1 MTSYGRQRAP
11 GKTDPAALGLAPFP
25 ASTVAL
31 WVADDCSAVG
41 DGNAVS
47 SWVDRIAGL
56 SASNTSTARPLYR
69 ATGLGG
75 KRPSV
80 QFDGTNDVLT
90 VTASN
95 PVSVSSTGTIIAVAD
110 VTTPVSGGCSMWG
123 SGDDGSSTRYILG
136 PIIAGPKLVA
146 QADTGGGSA
155 DIMAGNVTAGVP
167 SIYEWEAVGVESLKP
182 LWRLRQNNSILT
194 LTAQAN
200 SNNGR
205 WFAAVTSRDR
215 FGIGGL
221 PFNNTVNNFLNG
233 HVALLVVIDAELT
246 PAQRVAIYQWL
257 AAQYG
262 IAVAGT

>member
-11 GKTDPAALGLAPFP
+11 GKTDPATVGVAPFP

-56 SASNTSTARPLYR
+56 TASNTSTARPLYR
-69 ATGLGG
+69 ETGLGG
-75 KRPSV
+75 KRSSV
-80 QFDGTNDVLT
+80 QFDGTNDILT
-90 VTASN
+90 ITAAN

-110 VTTPVSGGCSMWG
+110 VTAPVSGGCSLWG
-123 SGDDGSSTRYILG
+123 SGDDASSSRYILG

-146 QADTGGGSA
+146 QADGGAGSA
-155 DIMAGNVTAGVP
+155 DIMMGNVTASVP
-167 SIYEWEAVGVESLKP
+167 AIYEWEAIGVESLKP
-182 LWRLRQNNSILT
+182 LWRLRQNNSVLT

-200 SNNGR
+200 SNNGK
-205 WFAAVTSRDR
+205 WFAAVTNRDR

-221 PFNNTVNNFLNG
+221 PYNNTANNFLNG
-233 HVALLVVIDAELT
+233 HVALLALIDAELT
-246 PAQRVAIYQWL
+246 PAQRTAIYQWL
-257 AAQYG
+257 SARYG
-262 IAVAGT
+262 IAVA